1 MTVVTVTE
9 VTVTVVTVTGVTV
22 TVVVVTVVRV
32 TVVTVVTCWQSHR
45 QTEVSSLALQGGEGP
60 GRS

>member
-22 TVVVVTVVRV
+22 TVVVVTVVTV
-32 TVVTVVTCWQSHR
+32 TVTVVTCWQSHR
-45 QTEVSSLALQGGEGP
+45 QTEVSSLALQAGEGP